1 MNALFATAV
10 EGIDLTSNRF
20 HDSYVLILLYATV
33 YVFLKES
40 QSDARIGRVMN
51 VGTK

>member
-1 MNALFATAV
+1 MNALFAIAV

-40 QSDARIGRVMN
+40 LLDARIGRVVN
-51 VGTK
+51 AGIK